1 MPWQERMLPILK
13 SRSTAPT
20 QLQGSDLN
28 CYKGELL
35 SDHAAAMN
43 DLPKDM
49 ASYMNYIYSF
59 LSSDNSGIVQRDK
72 IDQNSQEYQ
81 AWKAGT
87 ISLRDYI
94 YSGIAG
100 NWVDTTRLAT
110 SSKYSMQ
117 MIFTAS

>member
-1 MPWQERMLPILK
+1 
-13 SRSTAPT
+13 
-20 QLQGSDLN
+20 
-28 CYKGELL
+28 
-35 SDHAAAMN
+35 MN

-100 NWVDTTRLAT
+100 NWVDTTRLAA
-110 SSKYSMQ
+110 SSKYSNADDIYSQ
-117 MIFTAS
+117 LVDYIIAQLQDDKTLPSVCSATWSMIM

>member
-1 MPWQERMLPILK
+1 MAAENASDIEKQIYRAYTASRDQILTNI
-13 SRSTAPT
+13 R
-20 QLQGSDLN
+20 N
-28 CYKGELL
+28 ELL
-35 SDHAAAMN
+35 SDHASNIN

-100 NWVDTTRLAT
+100 NWVDTTRLA
-110 SSKYSMQ
+110 
-117 MIFTAS
+117 A

>member
-1 MPWQERMLPILK
+1 
-13 SRSTAPT
+13 
-20 QLQGSDLN
+20 
-28 CYKGELL
+28 
-35 SDHAAAMN
+35 MN

-100 NWVDTTRLAT
+100 NW
-110 SSKYSMQ
+110 
-117 MIFTAS
+117 